1 MEVALTFIAFFASVF
16 GIFYF
21 YFATRNRERLS
32 LIEKGANSS
41 LFFAAKTKEPRGR
54 VTNLRFSLKA
64 GSLIVGTGIG
74 FILSYVLY
82 LSADKVK
89 SEDGLFALM
98 VVGIV
103 FVCGGF
109 GLITGY
115 YLGRKLDKADFKE

>member
-41 LFFAAKTKEPRGR
+41 LFFAGKEKEARSR
-54 VTNLRFSLKA
+54 TSSLRFSLKA
-64 GSLIVGTGIG
+64 GSLIIGTGIG
-74 FILSYVLY
+74 FIISYILY
-82 LSADKVK
+82 LANYQSQIND
-89 SEDGLFALM
+89 DMFALL

-103 FVCGGF
+103 FVCGGL
-109 GLITGY
+109 GLVTGY

>member
-41 LFFAAKTKEPRGR
+41 LFFSGKTKEPRSR
-54 VTNLRFSLKA
+54 VSSLRFSLKA
-64 GSLIVGTGIG
+64 GSLIIGTGIG
-74 FILSYVLY
+74 FVISYLMY
-82 LSADKVK
+82 LGIDQSRTTD
-89 SEDGLFALM
+89 DLFALL

-103 FVCGGF
+103 FVCGGL
-109 GLITGY
+109 GLVTGY